1 MTAWIV
7 ISFSRLLCMRPE
19 IQRMKHCTGF
29 FLVWCG
35 LHFIVDVWHHR
46 ILSPVVYSQINLCKV
61 NIIAGI
67 GSAHLKW
74 AYCLEPLYGCNMDV
88 SRCPLNC
95 WFFTE
100 IVAYQELFCLV
111 MLLMSLSNHSN
122 NEENEKIKQAAGLTS
137 KTKTL
142 NMQHT
147 FWQFFAINANIV
159 KLDQNGNAIIP
170 LNLTFKIVVNI
181 HYDFSFFGNTHRE
194 ALPYRESKNMTK

>member
-19 IQRMKHCTGF
+19 IQRMKHCTSF

-74 AYCLEPLYGCNMDV
+74 AYRLEPLYGCNMDV

-100 IVAYQELFCLV
+100 IVLPGYATNEL
-111 MLLMSLSNHSN
+111 
-122 NEENEKIKQAAGLTS
+122 EQPQQRWREWENKTGSRFNKQ
-137 KTKTL
+137 
-142 NMQHT
+142 N
-147 FWQFFAINANIV
+147 
-159 KLDQNGNAIIP
+159 
-170 LNLTFKIVVNI
+170 
-181 HYDFSFFGNTHRE
+181 
-194 ALPYRESKNMTK
+194 